1 VDQFSDAL
9 AQGERRAGDEHA
21 EGRDQGP
28 EVGFPPVP
36 EGMAAVRVAAAAA
49 LGDEQEQVV
58 GGIRE

>member
-1 VDQFSDAL
+1 MDQFDNAV
-9 AQGERRAGDEHA
+9 AQRERRVGDEHA

-36 EGMAAVRVAAAAA
+36 QGMANVRVAAAAT